1 MNPAKMP
8 SSVLPGLFL
17 LGALL
22 LAVPASRAAVT
33 VSVSVA
39 DVPSLSGLVNV
50 VDTTENASG
59 ASVEDSLQ
67 ARYHRTDDYRAIA
80 QSFKWASAGPLT
92 GIGLCLH
99 SHHADTTFGATAQP
113 YRVSI
118 YNVASGSANANVLD
132 KLFEGEVTLN
142 ATLISAGLEGKYLYF
157 AFNGGGVSLLP
168 NNYYM
173 FLLEPINIVGTNRL
187 AFSRISGSLYTD
199 GCASS
204 IITVGTPTTVTTPE
218 FDFKFF
224 ATSPA
229 PVAVSVSVISSPAAL
244 DGAFVV
250 DTLQAETDS
259 QYGAYAQARY
269 GSDYRSLGQSFRWA
283 GGDTLKAAGFKIA
296 PFQAE
301 HPFTTSQK
309 YMVWLAKVEATTVP
323 SGGTVLVSETVFTGS
338 FDLAPTLISAESGGN
353 YLHLDFSGQ
362 GIPME
367 DGQAYWLIIGP
378 DVGGSPVNG
387 QSLYLTWCT
396 NVYSDGAAG
405 QPVVAGVPGTLVTA
419 NADMNF
425 YIMEPKP
432 PISVEVLDA
441 VPADGV
447 DVMMDLTGADISE
460 PEQIRYH
467 ADTSGNYRAIGQS
480 FKWTSPGPLA
490 GIGFLIHNNQTAFAT
505 AQRYRVSIYQAA
517 SAING
522 AALTDKLFE
531 STVTLTPDLI
541 TAGLG
546 GKYLHFTFTEN
557 VALELNNY
565 YMCWLEPITI
575 VASQSNKIHLTS
587 NTTGIYADGCMGINS
602 SMPPTPP
609 VTAMGYA
616 RDLLFFLTT
625 PAPVVKGDVV
635 DEVVAAPEGAFFA
648 YPHHNGF
655 YQGLPVIGKP
665 IGDGKQQ
672 LIQYNPAT
680 GEGTVL
686 AVLEGMV
693 RSFSYYDIAG
703 NGLAAMWGSDT
714 AVTVVDLN
722 GQKPNRIIYTAPAG
736 CVLHMPTINPA
747 GTKVTAT
754 VGKGPDPVWAYSLV
768 EIDIET
774 GEATTL
780 AETAFQTNHA
790 QYSPYDPAWIVFS
803 MNAGDPHR
811 TWVWHKTEAPQGAKI
826 FYPQTGDDNGSLNVG
841 HERPMFHKAGLV
853 TCAYINSGGNPKGL
867 YEIGFDN
874 SKRIIYTGDALHP
887 NISIDGK
894 WTVFDTIGDWKRG
907 NLVIADFATGG
918 GSQVLIEGIAYTSHP
933 WHVHPHISPDGNW
946 IVYNDANKGRTMF
959 AKVNRGAL
967 ESVVT
972 GVNAPPVITSFSP
985 GILAAGESVEIT
997 GTDLFN
1003 ITGVSFAGIAAASFV
1018 TNPAGTKITAVVPA
1032 GLTAAGA
1039 ITVTGLRGNDVSDT
1053 EFSVPPAVVAGFSPQ
1068 IVDAG
1073 TVVTITGAGFNDVRS
1088 VTFNGAAAASFTV
1101 ESAEKLLAVF
1111 PEGVTAAGKIVV
1123 TTAYGSGESPG
1134 AFTLSA
1140 PPENL
1145 APLAPPVVVAGGRA
1159 TLTASAGG
1167 APAPS
1172 YTWQV
1177 SVGGGQWLDITSSG
1191 SQYILS
1197 DGGRTLTIS
1206 AGALLDGN
1214 RFRYIADNGKGEPVV
1229 SDEVALAV
1237 LENTTPGPVALVMT
1251 GEGDLYTADDST
1263 HIIQR
1268 ITGLAAGGGT
1278 AGLFAGASGTAGTG
1292 DGAGAAAFFNQPSGL
1307 AAGGG
1312 TLFVADT
1319 GNNAIRAVDAGGGV
1333 TRWAGLTGSDDPAV
1347 DGSRAPYGAGL
1358 PTARFGGPAA
1368 LALASDGVMYAADS
1382 QAHAI
1387 RRIRANGTVDTIAGK
1402 LGTPGTAD
1410 RASASAIAQFQN
1422 PSGLA
1427 LDEAEENLYVADT
1440 GNHTIRK
1447 INLAGANP
1455 VFRVSTLAG
1464 LAGDAAWADRN
1475 GGAARF
1481 HSPRGMVVIGGTL
1494 YIADTGNNAVRA
1506 VDLAGADVTTLA
1518 GAPDVAAGL
1527 GIKDGSG
1534 TNAWFSLPMDVALD
1548 ADENLY
1554 VADTGNGVIRR
1565 IDRANDNAVSTL
1577 VITRAA
1583 NDGAPVAPPDE
1594 NPAGG
1599 GGGGGGAA
1607 SGRLLAALLL
1617 LGGARFAIRRR

>member
-1 MNPAKMP
+1 MP
-8 SSVLPGLFL
+8 PTVLPGLFL

-22 LAVPASRAAVT
+22 LAAAPASRAAVT

-39 DVPSLSGLVNV
+39 DGPSLPGLANV
-50 VDTTENASG
+50 VDTTESEG
-59 ASVEDSLQ
+59 TGSLQ
-67 ARYHRTDDYRAIA
+67 ARYFRADDYRAVA
-80 QSFKWASAGPLT
+80 QSFKWTSSGPLT
-92 GIGLCLH
+92 GIGFRLNAE
-99 SHHADTTFGATAQP
+99 HAAATTFTATAQD

-118 YNVASGSANANVLD
+118 YKVANGSTGAAVSDN
-132 KLFEGEVTLN
+132 LFTGTVTLN

-157 AFNGGGVSLLP
+157 AFNGGGVPLLP

-173 FLLEPINIVGTNRL
+173 FLLEPIDIVNGNRL
-187 AFSRISGSLYTD
+187 YFTWIPGATYAD
-199 GCASS
+199 GCAGS
-204 IITVGTPTTVTTPE
+204 ISAVGTPATASGIAY
-218 FDFKFF
+218 DLKFF

-229 PVAVSVSVISSPAAL
+229 ASAVSVSVISSPAAL

-250 DTLQAETDS
+250 DTTQAEMATTPNP
-259 QYGAYAQARY
+259 YNQARN
-269 GSDYRSLGQSFRWA
+269 SSSYRTISQSFRWA
-283 GGDTLKAAGFKIA
+283 GGDTLKAAGFKIH
-296 PFQAE
+296 PDQAA
-301 HPFTTSQK
+301 FTTSQK
-309 YMVWLAKVEATTVP
+309 YMVWLAKAE
-323 SGGTVLVSETVFTGS
+323 GTAANAAVSETVFTGS
-338 FDLAPTLISAESGGN
+338 FDLDGTLVSASSGGN
-353 YLHLDFSGQ
+353 YLHLDFSGL

-367 DGQAYWLIIGP
+367 DGQAYWLIVGP
-378 DVGGSPVNG
+378 DAAGPTAAQVLFVA
-387 QSLYLTWCT
+387 WCAGAT
-396 NVYSDGAAG
+396 YSDGVAG
-405 QPVVAGVPGTLVTA
+405 QPMTPGVPAVIAGSS
-419 NADMNF
+419 NDMIC

-432 PISVEVLDA
+432 PITVEVLDA

-447 DVMMDLTGADISE
+447 DVMLDLTGADISE
-460 PEQIRYH
+460 PEQIRYRVGGT
-467 ADTSGNYRAIGQS
+467 DYRVLGQS

-490 GIGFLIHNNQTAFAT
+490 GIGFLIHVNQTAFAV
-505 AQRYRVSIYQAA
+505 AQRYRVSIYEAA
-517 SAING
+517 GGNG
-522 AALTDKLFE
+522 SAALSAKLFE
-531 STVTLTPDLI
+531 SSVTLTPALI
-541 TAGLG
+541 TGGLG
-546 GKYLHFTFTEN
+546 GKYLHFTFTEG
-557 VALELNNY
+557 VALELNKY
-565 YMCWLEPITI
+565 YMCWLEP
-575 VASQSNKIHLTS
+575 VAEANNNRIHLTS
-587 NTTGIYADGCMGINS
+587 NTTSPGIYADGCMGINNDYT
-602 SMPPTPP
+602 TPP
-609 VTAMGYA
+609 ATAMGYA

-635 DEVVAAPEGAFFA
+635 DGIVAAPEGAFFA

-655 YQGLPVIGKP
+655 YQGLPVVGKAIG
-665 IGDGKQQ
+665 GGAQQ
-672 LIQYNPAT
+672 LIQYDPAT

-686 AVLEGMV
+686 AVLEGME

-714 AVTVVDLN
+714 AVTVVDL
-722 GQKPNRIIYTAPAG
+722 GRRQPNRVIYTAPAG

-754 VGKGPDPVWAYSLV
+754 VGKGPDPAWAYSLV

-774 GEATTL
+774 GVATTL
-780 AETAFQTNHA
+780 AETDFQTNHA
-790 QYSPYDPAWIVFS
+790 QYSPYDPAWILFS
-803 MNAGDPHR
+803 MNAGNPHR
-811 TWVWHKTEAPQGAKI
+811 TWVWHETEAPGGARI
-826 FYPQTGDDNGSLNVG
+826 FYPQTGADGGSLNVG
-841 HERPMFHKAGLV
+841 HERPMFHKAGVV
-853 TCAYINSGGNPKGL
+853 TCAYITSGGNPKGL

-874 SKRIIYTGDALHP
+874 SRRIIYTGDALHP

-894 WTVFDTIGDWKRG
+894 WTVFDTIGDWKNG
-907 NLVIADFATGG
+907 NLVIADFATGA
-918 GSQVLIEGIAYTSHP
+918 SQVLIEGISYTSHP

-946 IVYNDANKGRTMF
+946 IVYNDANKGRAMF
-959 AKVNRGAL
+959 AKVNREAL
-967 ESVVT
+967 ERVAP
-972 GVNAPPVITSFSP
+972 GVNAPPVIASFSP
-985 GILAAGESVEIT
+985 QVLAAGDSVEIT
-997 GTDLFN
+997 GADFFN
-1003 ITGVSFAGIAAASFV
+1003 ITGVSFAGIAAASFA

-1032 GLTAAGA
+1032 GLTAAGR
-1039 ITVTGLRGNDVSDT
+1039 ITVTGLRGGDESAAQ
-1053 EFSVPPAVVAGFSPQ
+1053 FSVPPAVVAGFSPQ

-1073 TVVTITGAGFNDVRS
+1073 TVVTITGAGFNEVLS

-1111 PEGVTAAGKIVV
+1111 PEGVTAGGKIVV

-1145 APLAPPVVVAGGRA
+1145 ARLANPVVVAGGRA
-1159 TLTASAGG
+1159 SLTASASG
-1167 APAPS
+1167 APEPS

-1191 SQYILS
+1191 SEYILS
-1197 DGGRTLTIS
+1197 DGGRTLTIN
-1206 AGALLDGN
+1206 AGALLNGN
-1214 RFRYIADNGKGEPVV
+1214 RFRYIADNGKGAPVA
-1229 SDEVALAV
+1229 SDAVALAV
-1237 LENTTPGPVALVMT
+1237 LDNVTPGPVALVVT
-1251 GEGDLYTADDST
+1251 GEGDLYTADDSL

-1268 ITGLAAGGGT
+1268 ITGLTAGGGT
-1278 AGLFAGASGTAGTG
+1278 AGLFAGAPGTAGAG

-1319 GNNAIRAVDAGGGV
+1319 GNNAIRAVDAAGGV

-1382 QAHAI
+1382 RAHAI
-1387 RRIRANGTVDTIAGK
+1387 RRIWANGKVDTIAGK
-1402 LGTPGTAD
+1402 LGTPGAAD
-1410 RASASAIAQFQN
+1410 RAAASAVAQFQK
-1422 PSGLA
+1422 PTGLA
-1427 LDEAEENLYVADT
+1427 RDEAEENLYVADT

-1464 LAGDAAWADRN
+1464 MAGDAAWADRN

-1518 GAPDVAAGL
+1518 GAPDAAAGL
-1527 GIKDGSG
+1527 GIKDGGG
-1534 TNAWFSLPMDVALD
+1534 TNAWFNLPMDVALD

-1565 IDRANDNAVSTL
+1565 IDRANGNTVGTL
-1577 VITRAA
+1577 VLTKAA
-1583 NDGAPVAPPDE
+1583 DDGAPVAPPGE
-1594 NPAGG
+1594 NPGG
-1599 GGGGGGAA
+1599 GGGGGGGGGV
-1607 SGRLLAALLL
+1607 SVCFLAALFL
-1617 LGGARFAIRRR
+1617 LGGARFARPRR